1 MELTAYSSIARRWWR
16 RILATTVAGAFVGLL
31 AVSLLP
37 PTYEGRALLLVG
49 PVNTDLDTQNSAGR
63 LARTYASLITSRAV
77 LDPVAQK
84 FGVDVKELADRTQTT
99 ASETTRFMTIVVED
113 DSRAVAAGA
122 ANEMVAILIKLV
134 GADPPPEGAITIV
147 DAADASAPPIGPI
160 VPLIVALTTV
170 SGFVT
175 AMLLLIL
182 GESFSEMVRD
192 QEDIGPGVDVPV
204 VAVLTRQVET
214 SGGTRGTRAADLAMV
229 TGRLIAS
236 SRSRPNVQVAVAG
249 TGTGNASAHV
259 TARLAVELA
268 TFGGSVSVIDAGS
281 GRVAPLLRALS
292 DPPETGR
299 TTGAEV
305 ETLRVDGGKIRL
317 VHRLTIASTLSAA
330 EQGAGVTVVH
340 VDSPTSSV
348 VQLRWIEIAAYAVL
362 VVGLD
367 ESRREDLHRGL
378 EVLKVLG
385 ADNLGIVVVK
395 RDNLLQRRR
404 WAFLR
409 LRRRGLW
416 HPARQTAA
424 ASMISPEQ
432 DEATTKG

>member
-1 MELTAYSSIARRWWR
+1 MELTGYSSIARRWWR
-16 RILATTVAGAFVGLL
+16 RIVATTVAGALVGLL

-49 PVNTDLDTQNSAGR
+49 PVDTNLDTQNSAGR
-63 LARTYASLITSRAV
+63 LARTYASLVTSRAV

-84 FGVDVKELADRTQTT
+84 FGLDVKELADQTQTT
-99 ASETTRFMTIVVED
+99 ASETTRFLTVVVED
-113 DSRAVAAGA
+113 DSHDVAVGA

-134 GADPPPEGAITIV
+134 GPAPSPEGAITIV
-147 DAADASAPPIGPI
+147 DAADPSAPPIGPI

-170 SGFVT
+170 AGFVV

-182 GESFSEMVRD
+182 GESFSETVRD

-204 VAVLTRQVET
+204 VAVLTRDVET

-229 TGRLIAS
+229 TGRLIAT
-236 SRSRPNVQVAVAG
+236 SRSQANVQVAVAG

-259 TARLAVELA
+259 TARLAAELA
-268 TFGGSVSVIDAGS
+268 ALGGSVSVIDAGG
-281 GRVAPLLRALS
+281 GRVAPLLRAMS
-292 DPPETGR
+292 DPLETSR
-299 TTGAEV
+299 TKGGEV
-305 ETLRVDGGKIRL
+305 EMLRVDGGAIRL
-317 VHRLTIASTLSAA
+317 VHRMNIASTLAAA
-330 EQGAGVTVVH
+330 EPGVTVVH
-340 VDSPTSSV
+340 VDSPTASV
-348 VQLRWIEIAAYAVL
+348 VQLRWIEIAAYVVV

-385 ADNLGIVVVK
+385 AEILGIVVVK

-404 WAFLR
+404 WAFSR
-409 LRRRGLW
+409 LRRRRW
-416 HPARQTAA
+416 WQPASQTVA
-424 ASMISPEQ
+424 ASMITPEQ